1 MQSERSDLW
10 HPPSI
15 LAYGWVENVKLC
27 VQALEKSGTA
37 DSARIEEIRQ
47 ATQVQLEKIRQTAEQ
62 SKQPG
67 ASTQSWQESLR
78 EVRDTDP
85 K

>member
-1 MQSERSDLW
+1 M
-10 HPPSI
+10 
-15 LAYGWVENVKLC
+15 AYGCVDNVKLC

-37 DSARIEEIRQ
+37 DGTRIEEIRQ

-67 ASTQSWQESLR
+67 ASTQSWQESFR
-78 EVRDTDP
+78 EVRDTNP
-85 K
+85 E

>member
-1 MQSERSDLW
+1 MHLQRSDRW
-10 HPPSI
+10 HPSSI
-15 LAYGWVENVKLC
+15 LAYGCVDHVKLC
-27 VQALEKSGTA
+27 AQALEKSGTA
-37 DSARIEEIRQ
+37 DGTRIEEIRQ

-67 ASTQSWQESLR
+67 AYTQSWQESLR